1 MGLGAI
7 PAAGDADLTATAEVG
22 RAVPPVPWVLQ
33 SRGHLFGTLAV
44 ALLALMAALVYLIST
59 QVRWSLEADALAQHR
74 VVAGLVARAAEEH
87 FEGLARYVDSFAGRP
102 ALALALER
110 GDHAALQ
117 THLRALVTGNG
128 QLERTFLTDPDG
140 TLRYDH
146 PEVLAVRGQTF
157 ADRDWYRG
165 VAGTQK
171 VYVSATYRRAAP
183 PQVWLVAIAT
193 PVLAADGRLLG
204 YLVAQHTIAALTD
217 WVTAARL
224 SAGGS
229 VVLIDQRGAVVTG
242 QSAEPLSLAEDPLV
256 RQAHAGTT
264 GARAARD
271 PLTGEPAVLGFA
283 PLAGIGWV
291 ALTRQPQA
299 EVFAP
304 VRRLQYTLAGL
315 ALGCFVVMLGL
326 GLVWVNMLQ
335 RDHLAIREANRA
347 LAAGLVERRRAEQAA
362 EAANRAKSE
371 FLSRMSHELRT
382 PLNGVLGFAQ
392 LLELDVLSARQR
404 ESVEHILKGGRHL
417 LRLIDEVLDLAR
429 IETGKLSVSLEPVL
443 AGEAIRG
450 ALDLIRPQAAA
461 REVTLAPEITGDV
474 FVRADRQRLQQVLL
488 NLLSNAVKYNHDGGT
503 VTISCAPAAEPGRV
517 RVAVTD
523 TGPGIAPAMQER
535 LFTPFDR
542 LGAEQTGIEGTGLGL
557 SLSRR
562 LVEAMGGRL
571 LVDSRPGDGAT
582 FIVELA
588 AAEAPA
594 VAAPPVDDAGVTAA
608 PPPIQGT
615 VLYVED
621 NLANLRLVERVLGRR
636 PGLTLLSAMQGSH
649 GLELARSH
657 RPGLVLL
664 DLHLPDLRGDEL
676 LARLRRDARTRDIP
690 VVVLS
695 ADATAGQ
702 IRQLL
707 AAGARAY
714 LTKPLDVTELLG
726 LVDEVFDPK
735 RA

>member
-1 MGLGAI
+1 M
-7 PAAGDADLTATAEVG
+7 PAAGEADPTARGEVG
-22 RAVPPVPWVLQ
+22 PAAVPPVPWVLR
-33 SRGHLFGTLAV
+33 SRRRLFGTLAAV
-44 ALLALMAALVYLIST
+44 LLALMAALVYLISA
-59 QVRWSLEADALAQHR
+59 QVRSSLEAHALTQHR
-74 VVAGLVARAAEEH
+74 VVARLVARAAEEH
-87 FEGLARYVDSFAGRP
+87 FEGLASYVDSFAGRP
-102 ALALALER
+102 ALVLAFER
-110 GDHAALQ
+110 GDHATVQA
-117 THLRALVTGNG
+117 HLRALVTGNG
-128 QLERTFLTDPDG
+128 QLERTFLTGPDG

-146 PEVLAVRGQTF
+146 PEVPAVRGQNF

-165 VAGTQK
+165 ASTTQRA
-171 VYVSATYRRAAP
+171 YVSTAYRRAAP

-193 PVLAADGRLLG
+193 PVRTAEGRILG
-204 YLVAQHTIAALTD
+204 YLVAQHTLAALTD
-217 WVTAARL
+217 WVATARL
-224 SAGGS
+224 SASGS
-229 VVLIDQRGAVVTG
+229 VVLIDQHGVVVTG

-256 RQAHAGTT
+256 RQARTATT
-264 GARAARD
+264 GAVATPD

-304 VRRLQYTLAGL
+304 LRRLQYTLTGL
-315 ALGCFVVMLGL
+315 ALAWFVVILAL
-326 GLVWVNMLQ
+326 GLVWVSMLQ
-335 RDHLAIREANRA
+335 RDHLAIHEANRA
-347 LAAGLVERRRAEQAA
+347 LEASLLERRRAEQAA

-392 LLELDVLSARQR
+392 LLELDSLSARQR

-429 IETGKLSVSLEPVL
+429 IETGRLSVSLEPVL
-443 AGEAIRG
+443 AADAIRG
-450 ALDLIRPQAAA
+450 ALDLVRPQAAA
-461 REVTLAPEITGDV
+461 RDVTLAAEIAGDV

-488 NLLSNAVKYNHDGGT
+488 NLLSNAVKYNRDGGT
-503 VTISCAPAAEPGRV
+503 VTVSCAAAAEPGRV
-517 RVAVTD
+517 RVAVSD
-523 TGPGIAPAMQER
+523 TGPGIAPAMQAR

-542 LGAEQTGIEGTGLGL
+542 LGAEQTEVEGTGLGL
-557 SLSRR
+557 SLSKR

-571 LVDSRPGDGAT
+571 LVESRPGDGAT

-588 AAEAPA
+588 AAAAPA
-594 VAAPPVDDAGVTAA
+594 LAATAAGDGAATAA

-621 NLANLRLVERVLGRR
+621 NLANLRLVERVLDRR
-636 PGLTLLSAMQGSH
+636 PGLSLLSAMQGSH

-664 DLHLPDLRGDEL
+664 DLHLPDVHGDEL
-676 LARLRRDARTRDIP
+676 LARLRGDARTQDIP

-707 AAGARAY
+707 DAGARAY
-714 LTKPLDVTELLG
+714 LTKPLDVTELLA
-726 LVDEVFDPK
+726 LLDEVFAPG
-735 RA
+735 RV